1 MAANSMQIKEV
12 DDFKDLN
19 ETEQST
25 SRGDTTV
32 QDFET
37 ETKEPVKS
45 NMFDYA
51 DGSSSDDEMKTTSKP
66 AVTHYNNLEELD

>member
-32 QDFET
+32 
-37 ETKEPVKS
+37 
-45 NMFDYA
+45 
-51 DGSSSDDEMKTTSKP
+51 
-66 AVTHYNNLEELD
+66 